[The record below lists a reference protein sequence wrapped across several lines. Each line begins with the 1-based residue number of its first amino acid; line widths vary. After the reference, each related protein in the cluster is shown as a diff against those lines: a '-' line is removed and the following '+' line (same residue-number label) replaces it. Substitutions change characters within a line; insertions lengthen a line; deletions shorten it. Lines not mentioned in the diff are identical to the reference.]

1 MGYLTNKQFKL
12 LTFIKEYIFEHNE
25 APTLNEIAKEFK
37 ISIPAAQLRI
47 RTLMLKGY
55 VIREPNKPRSII
67 IKDSPELKS
76 VTLPVLGLISA
87 GEGIVVYEESNPEM
101 IEVPSNM
108 INTYSSHYC
117 LQVKGNSMIGDG
129 IMNNDYI
136 VVRQQTSAD
145 NGDIVVAVIKGDSE
159 EQANLKK
166 FYNHGSKIELRPSN
180 TELSSKFYNLDQI
193 EVRGKFCGLIRKD

>member
-1 MGYLTNKQFKL
+1 MGNLTNKQSEL
-12 LTFIKEYIFEHNE
+12 LTYIKKYLSEHNE
-25 APTLNEIAKEFK
+25 APTLNEIANEFNT
-37 ISIPAAQLRI
+37 SIHAVQLRI

-55 VIREPNKPRSII
+55 IIRKPNKPRSIT

-101 IEVPSNM
+101 IEVPLNM
-108 INTYSSHYC
+108 VNTYSPHYC

-129 IMNNDYI
+129 IMDNDFI
-136 VVRQQTSAD
+136 IVRQQASAD
-145 NGDIVVAVIKGDSE
+145 NGDIVVAIIKNDSE

-166 FYNHGSKIELRPSN
+166 FYNHGNRIELRPSN
-180 TELSSKFYNLDQI
+180 TELSSKFYDPQQI
-193 EVRGKFCGLIRKD
+193 EIRGKFCGLIRKE